1 MTHGEGA
8 APTFAR
14 LELRGGAGWSENFES
29 CRAQRVGNARSER
42 ALGSDEDQFDV
53 FIAAKR
59 ADLRGVA
66 RINRPAVRCS
76 PVAGR
81 DEDGITFALQS
92 AGHGVFASAAAEH
105 EDFHARAN
113 SKVSLGAT
121 PETSTGYF
129 PVKQAVQ

>member
-1 MTHGEGA
+1 MRGPADRVHADAPATADATA
-8 APTFAR
+8 ASPA
-14 LELRGGAGWSENFES
+14 
-29 CRAQRVGNARSER
+29 V
-42 ALGSDEDQFDV
+42 
-53 FIAAKR
+53 
-59 ADLRGVA
+59 RGVA